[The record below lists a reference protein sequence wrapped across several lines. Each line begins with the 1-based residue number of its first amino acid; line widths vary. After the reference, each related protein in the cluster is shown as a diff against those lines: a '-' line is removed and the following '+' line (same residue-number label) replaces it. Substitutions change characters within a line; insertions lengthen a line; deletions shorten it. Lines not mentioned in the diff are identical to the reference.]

1 MVLKPSFSHLSAHI
15 TPENMLPR
23 WGGTFEFDLDDY
35 TDWRAKEE
43 GIDVASL
50 CARGEGR
57 AFDTKAAAA
66 AQAAAFAAAQGEDGA
81 AGSGGGDG
89 GGGGITAPEM
99 IAAGSVA
106 RKGVVSKRGS
116 GRGLFSTVRWKRK
129 LLVLNPQALCY
140 FDGTDE
146 ADTTNKLGR
155 MMPLDPSATVERVPS
170 AGADSK
176 GPSHQFVVHVAAK
189 DFLFGVDSSA
199 DADEWVSAVQT
210 AISSPPISTPP
221 EEAIAR
227 IKPSSSSPDGD
238 DDDLAVDVAA
248 VSIRSEATSGNSQA
262 VTLTPSKQA
271 TALEASVTLHSDH
284 RIGAMRPSCVRLAGG
299 CFHNFGAVNGA
310 PF

>member
-1 MVLKPSFSHLSAHI
+1 MSDALQAARVASEAGTTCSDWGQLFSSTHFCGLPLFVTWAFRLVKPFMRRETYEAMVLKPSFSHLSAHI

-176 GPSHQFVVHVAAK
+176 GPSHH
-189 DFLFGVDSSA
+189 
-199 DADEWVSAVQT
+199 
-210 AISSPPISTPP
+210 
-221 EEAIAR
+221 
-227 IKPSSSSPDGD
+227 SSSSTWRPRTFC
-238 DDDLAVDVAA
+238 LASTRA
-248 VSIRSEATSGNSQA
+248 RTRTSGSA
-262 VTLTPSKQA
+262 RSRRRS
-271 TALEASVTLHSDH
+271 AL
-284 RIGAMRPSCVRLAGG
+284 RPSALRPRRPSRASSR
-299 CFHNFGAVNGA
+299 AAAA
-310 PF
+310 PTATTTTSPWTSRQ